1 MSTKTLLLIFALC
14 VFSTF
19 AVQHKKKSKF
29 LGAHRITNTRN
40 CDFDNYATCTNP
52 QYILN
57 RATGYYLGRG
67 NVYNTA
73 GFDAVLDY
81 NYDKWCINN
90 CFITNT
96 VNGFVLDV
104 AESDL
109 TRKHVIVWPIHA
121 DTNGNQVWVATKES
135 TGFWSIKTQTDDSN
149 LALASVDDHFPPT
162 NGLTLLDFD
171 VNDVRQ
177 QWTIQE

>member
-29 LGAHRITNTRN
+29 LGSHKFANSRD
-40 CDFDNYATCTNP
+40 CDFDKYATCSNP
-52 QYILN
+52 QYIIN
-57 RATGYYLGRG
+57 KATGYYLGRG
-67 NVYNTA
+67 DV
-73 GFDAVLDY
+73 
-81 NYDKWCINN
+81 NN

-96 VNGFVLDV
+96 NNGYVLDV

-109 TRKHVIVWPIHA
+109 TKKHVIVWPLHE
-121 DTNGNQVWVATKES
+121 DTNGNQVWVVKKES

-162 NGLTLLDFD
+162 HGLTLVDFD